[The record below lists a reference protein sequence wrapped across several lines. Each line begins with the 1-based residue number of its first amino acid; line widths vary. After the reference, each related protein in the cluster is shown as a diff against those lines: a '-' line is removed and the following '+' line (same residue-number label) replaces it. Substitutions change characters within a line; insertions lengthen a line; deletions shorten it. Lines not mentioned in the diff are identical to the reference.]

1 MLNLAVCFTLLAEG
15 CFFLKLRRGLHIPV
29 DTFGKNDVMNTSV
42 TKKIQ
47 IFALTQWTTIHIDS
61 HRYMAMPFLGSESKI
76 HGLKQSDFIA
86 DLSIAVTV
94 AIKSLKDF
102 NVFIFKR
109 KNR

>member
-1 MLNLAVCFTLLAEG
+1 
-15 CFFLKLRRGLHIPV
+15 
-29 DTFGKNDVMNTSV
+29 
-42 TKKIQ
+42 
-47 IFALTQWTTIHIDS
+47 
-61 HRYMAMPFLGSESKI
+61 MAMPFLGSESKI

>member
-47 IFALTQWTTIHIDS
+47 NICTYAMDNHS
-61 HRYMAMPFLGSESKI
+61 HRLSSLYGHAILG
-76 HGLKQSDFIA
+76 
-86 DLSIAVTV
+86 V
-94 AIKSLKDF
+94 
-102 NVFIFKR
+102 
-109 KNR
+109 